1 MYTPMLRG
9 AFLWPLAW
17 FSFALFLLYS
27 PRQPAKGGDDFVPD
41 WSPDD
46 DEPETPAKPSPVD
59 FTQLAAGADNRSEVL
74 DRVLTLLEQQKL
86 RSQAMVARQEAERTR
101 SNWQEEAFSL
111 ICGPEP
117 LRLLDLLDEVTESN
131 VLMMRDGNDLNLLH
145 QCCRIGC
152 IPVVEKLLTIHP
164 ALTDQMTSPHGR
176 PAFWSPLMVL
186 LDAKRIMWE
195 DSYKELMGLILA
207 SSSLATLEARAAN
220 RSSALHMACSRG
232 QWWSTKKILYAAYH
246 KAGGDQAAF
255 GLVTSMVNQPNGRG
269 AGCVPVVAL
278 CQLFFQSPSG
288 ELLFSK
294 PIKSG

>member
-131 VLMMRDGNDLNLLH
+131 VLMMRDGNGLNLLH

-220 RSSALHMACSRG
+220 GSSALHMACSRP
-232 QWWSTKKILYAAYH
+232 WPMVVDETDSVR
-246 KAGGDQAAF
+246 
-255 GLVTSMVNQPNGRG
+255 GLP
-269 AGCVPVVAL
+269 
-278 CQLFFQSPSG
+278 QSWRRPSG
-288 ELLFSK
+288 LWPGHLYGQPAKWTWGWLCSCCCLMSAFF
-294 PIKSG
+294 PIPIR